1 MGIILNK
8 VIIHELVKEQREGI
22 KPSVIRDNVIDAT
35 NPSIISLVEGVVE
48 LYGKKNNSAQYG
60 VFKSGEGKGDFP
72 LAFDKYYNLQNST
85 DDNFRDISLV
95 GMDELF
101 TRAENTLLASGGYIL
116 FADYISNDVRYFI
129 TAMIKQK
136 PGYKITGELS
146 IEDLEYID
154 LSRLHQASKISFE
167 KYGEYQSAN
176 DLERQDV
183 NYLSFV
189 SPASNKTSGYFIL
202 AFGCQAG
209 APSARAT
216 QAVVTESVAYFK
228 QNDDLKEYAIP
239 LRSKLYDY
247 LESKRDTQDSA
258 KLSEI
263 EKIARQ
269 FFPADSAD
277 KHAENLVEHLNSDEI
292 GVPYEFVVN
301 KSKLQKMTHIVYKGD
316 DLQIIF
322 DKDDL
327 GKDHG
332 AKYCFTG
339 DKLVINEL
347 PDGLK
352 NMLNEHFNPTAK

>member
-1 MGIILNK
+1 MSILLNK
-8 VIIHELVKEQREGI
+8 VIIHELVKEQRESI
-22 KPSVIRDNVIDAT
+22 KPSVIRTRVINAK

-60 VFKSGEGKGDFP
+60 VFKTGEGKGDFP
-72 LAFDKYYNLQNST
+72 SAFKKYYELPKTT
-85 DDNFRDISLV
+85 DDNFREISLI
-95 GMDELF
+95 GMEELF
-101 TRAENTLLASGGYIL
+101 KRAESESLSSGGYIL
-116 FADYISNDVRYFI
+116 FADYISNDIRYFI

-154 LSRLHQASKISFE
+154 LSRLHQASKISFD
-167 KYGEYQSAN
+167 KYGEYQKSSE
-176 DLERQDV
+176 LERQDI

-228 QNDDLKEYAIP
+228 NNEDLKDYSTQ

-247 LESKRDTQDSA
+247 LESKRDSQDSA

-269 FFPADSAD
+269 FFPAENAD
-277 KHAENLVEHLNSDEI
+277 QHAERLVEHLNSDEI

-301 KSKLQKMTHIVYKGD
+301 KSKLQKMTHIVYRGD

-347 PDGLK
+347 PDALK
-352 NMLNEHFNPTAK
+352 DMLNEHFNPAAK

>member
-1 MGIILNK
+1 MSIILSK

-22 KPSVIRDNVIDAT
+22 KPSVIRDRVIDAS
-35 NPSIISLVEGVVE
+35 NPSIISLVEGVVA

-60 VFKSGEGKGDFP
+60 VFRSGEGKGGFP
-72 LAFDKYYNLQNST
+72 SALDAYYHLTNPT
-85 DDNFRDISLV
+85 DDDFRAISLV

-101 TRAENTLLASGGYIL
+101 KRAESESLSSGGYIL
-116 FADYISNDVRYFI
+116 FADYESNESRYFI

-154 LSRLHQASKISFE
+154 LSRLHQASKISFD
-167 KYGEYQSAN
+167 KYVEYQKSN
-176 DLERQDV
+176 ELERQDI

-228 QNDDLKEYAIP
+228 SKADLKDYATQ

-247 LESKRDTQDSA
+247 LATKRDTQDSA

-269 FFPADSAD
+269 FFPAEDAD
-277 KHAENLVEHLNSDEI
+277 MHAESLVEHLNSDEI
-292 GVPYEFVVN
+292 GIPYEFVVN
-301 KSKLQKMTHIVYKGD
+301 KSKLQKMTHIVYRGD
-316 DLQIIF
+316 DLQIVI
-322 DKDDL
+322 DKEDL

-347 PDGLK
+347 PSALRD
-352 NMLNEHFNPTAK
+352 MLNEHFNTTTK

>member
-1 MGIILNK
+1 MSIILNK

-22 KPSVIRDNVIDAT
+22 KPSVIREHVINAT
-35 NPSIISLVEGVVE
+35 NPSIINLVEGVVG
-48 LYGKKNNSAQYG
+48 LYGKKNNSSQYG
-60 VFKSGEGKGDFP
+60 VFKTGEGKGDFP
-72 LAFDKYYNLQNST
+72 SAFNKYYSHKNAT
-85 DDNFRDISLV
+85 DNEFRKISLI
-95 GMDELF
+95 GMEELF
-101 TRAENTLLASGGYIL
+101 KRAESESLSSGGYIL
-116 FADYISNDVRYFI
+116 FADYISNDLRYFI

-154 LSRLHQASKISFE
+154 LSRLHQASKISFD
-167 KYGEYQSAN
+167 KYGEYQNSN
-176 DLERQDV
+176 ELERQDI

-216 QAVVTESVAYFK
+216 QAVVNESVAYFQK
-228 QNDDLKEYAIP
+228 NDELKDYAIP
-239 LRSKLYDY
+239 LRTKLYDY

-277 KHAENLVEHLNSDEI
+277 KHAENLVEHLNSDAI

-301 KSKLQKMTHIVYKGD
+301 KSKLQKMTHIVYRGD
-316 DLQIIF
+316 DLQIVF

-327 GKDHG
+327 GRDHG

-347 PDGLK
+347 PEALK
-352 NMLNEHFNPTAK
+352 EMLNEHFKPMAN